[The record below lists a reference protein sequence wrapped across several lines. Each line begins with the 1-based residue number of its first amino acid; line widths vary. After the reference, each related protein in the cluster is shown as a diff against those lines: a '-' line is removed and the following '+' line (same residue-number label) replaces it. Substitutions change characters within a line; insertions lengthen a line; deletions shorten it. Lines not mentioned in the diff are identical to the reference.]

1 MEAGFCCLF
10 TCLFSI
16 LILLDTY
23 KLPLYFLAKVKVKKE
38 EICIRK
44 RLHSILF
51 VLFSGAKV
59 IFLF

>member
-23 KLPLYFLAKVKVKKE
+23 KFPLYFLAKVKVKKE
-38 EICIRK
+38 VICISK
-44 RLHSILF
+44 
-51 VLFSGAKV
+51 
-59 IFLF
+59 